1 MKEINWANVKK
12 TIDLNNLY
20 NSATDYSQKNYLNMP
35 IEKQFYFVHGKTQLC
50 IHFVKN
56 KYCVYGFNFQPK
68 YFKDNHI
75 ELMPYKW
82 EKLASFTNKENAIH
96 CFEIYIKE
104 IVKNEK
110 RIELQD
116 VINYLIELKKISG
129 GIQ

>member
-1 MKEINWANVKK
+1 MKDINWANVKK
-12 TIDLNNLY
+12 TIDLNNMY
-20 NSATDYSQKNYLNMP
+20 NSAVDYSQRNYIDMP
-35 IEKQFYFVHGKTQLC
+35 IEKKYYFVKDTVQLC
-50 IHFVKN
+50 VHFTRN

-82 EKLASFTNKENAIH
+82 NRLASFTNKENAVH
-96 CFEIYIKE
+96 CFDMYIKE

-110 RIELQD
+110 RIELED
-116 VINYLIELKKISG
+116 VINYLIDLKKISE